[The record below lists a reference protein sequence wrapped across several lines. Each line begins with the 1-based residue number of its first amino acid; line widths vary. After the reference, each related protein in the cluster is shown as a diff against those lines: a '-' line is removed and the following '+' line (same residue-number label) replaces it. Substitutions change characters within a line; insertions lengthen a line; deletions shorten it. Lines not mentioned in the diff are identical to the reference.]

1 MAYTAV
7 YMLNK
12 NGNNFLNNIA
22 VFLFFFPQILS
33 TLFYKAVAA
42 GCVNDCLGISA
53 EMHDTRLALI
63 AFQNSKIAGKSSQ
76 YSM

>member
-22 VFLFFFPQILS
+22 VFFFLQILS

>member
-1 MAYTAV
+1 VAYTAV

-22 VFLFFFPQILS
+22 VFFSPQILS

>member
-1 MAYTAV
+1 VAYTAV

-22 VFLFFFPQILS
+22 VFFFSQILS
-33 TLFYKAVAA
+33 TLFSKAVAA

-53 EMHDTRLALI
+53 DMHDTRLALI

-76 YSM
+76 YRM